1 MRSLLV
7 LAAFAVSAPAFAEEP
22 RHTAKS
28 SRTALICKKF
38 SEQTSGLT
46 RICYYNCGGSEG
58 AVTAKTYEPCP
69 KWMPRWRLNRTG
81 QFGPSGISR

>member
-1 MRSLLV
+1 MRILLA
-7 LAAFAVSAPAFAEEP
+7 LAVFTVAAPAIAEEP
-22 RHTAKS
+22 PHTAKP

-38 SEQTSGLT
+38 SQQTSGLT

-58 AVTAKTYEPCP
+58 AVTTKTYEPCP

>member
-1 MRSLLV
+1 MKSLLV
-7 LAAFAVSAPAFAEEP
+7 LAAFAVSAPAIAQVP
-22 RHTAKS
+22 PHIAKP

-58 AVTAKTYEPCP
+58 AVTAKTYEPCAR
-69 KWMPRWRLNRTG
+69 WMPRWRLNRTG